1 MSALS
6 LRYVALGD
14 SSGVGVGARQGGYV
28 EHLFQRL
35 RRARTGVGLLNLS
48 VSGATSA
55 TVLSGQL
62 PRAQRAQPHLV
73 TLGVGINDL
82 WRGVTPAQF
91 ESHLDSLA
99 RGLVSTGATVVM
111 SNLPDMSLAP
121 VARLAAGF
129 LPVSLIVSRIGEFNA
144 AVERVVA
151 RHGLLGVD
159 LHTPSRAE
167 LSGTTDYFSPDGFH
181 PSDTGYRRMAD
192 HFWPVFHGAAERLR
206 EGSRATG

>member
-1 MSALS
+1 MSAIS

-35 RRARTGVGLLNLS
+35 RRTRPGVGLLNLA
-48 VSGATSA
+48 VSGATSG

-62 PRAQRAQPHLV
+62 PRALKSRPHVV
-73 TLGVGINDL
+73 TVGVGINDL
-82 WRGVTPAQF
+82 WRGVTPEQF
-91 ESHLDSLA
+91 ESNLDALA
-99 RGLVSTGATVVM
+99 RGLVGTGAPVVI

-129 LPVSLIVSRIGEFNA
+129 LPMPLILGRIGEFNA
-144 AVERVVA
+144 AVARVVQ

-159 LHTPSRAE
+159 LFTPSKVE
-167 LSGTTDYFSPDGFH
+167 LAQGSDYFSADGFH
-181 PSDTGYRRMAD
+181 PSDAGYHRMAE
-192 HFWPVFHGAAERLR
+192 HYWPLLLQATERVP
-206 EGSRATG
+206 SAPHATG

>member
-14 SSGVGVGARQGGYV
+14 SSGVGVGGRQGGYV

-35 RRARTGVGLLNLS
+35 RRTRDGVGLLNLA

-62 PRAQRAQPHLV
+62 ARAQRASPHVV

-82 WRGVTPAQF
+82 WRGVTPGQF
-91 ESHLDSLA
+91 ESHMDQLA
-99 RGLVSTGATVVM
+99 HGLVATGARVVV

-121 VARLAAGF
+121 VARLAANF
-129 LPVSLIVSRIGEFNA
+129 LPLPLIVERIGAFNQA
-144 AVERVVA
+144 LERVIS
-151 RHGLLGVD
+151 RHGLHPVD
-159 LHTPSRAE
+159 LHTPSRVE
-167 LSGTTDYFSPDGFH
+167 LPTGDFFSADGFH
-181 PSDTGYRRMAD
+181 PSDAGYQRMAE
-192 HFWPVFHGAAERLR
+192 HFWPVLLR
-206 EGSRATG
+206 ACEPHPEHERATG

>member
-1 MSALS
+1 MNALS

-35 RRARTGVGLLNLS
+35 RRTREGVGLLNLA

-62 PRAQRAQPHLV
+62 PKAVRSRPNLV

-91 ESHLDSLA
+91 ESHLDQLA
-99 RGLVSTGATVVM
+99 RGLVATGASVVV

-121 VARLAAGF
+121 VARMVSHF
-129 LPVSLIVSRIGEFNA
+129 LPMPVILERIASFNA
-144 AVERVVA
+144 AVDRVVT

-159 LHTPSRAE
+159 LHTPSRTE
-167 LSGTTDYFSPDGFH
+167 LVQSTDYFSADGFH
-181 PSDTGYRRMAD
+181 PSDTGYQRMAE
-192 HFWPVFHGAAERLR
+192 HFWPVLLQAATRVTPPVQ
-206 EGSRATG
+206 ATG

>member
-1 MSALS
+1 MNALS

-35 RRARTGVGLLNLS
+35 RRTRDGVGLLNLA

-62 PRAQRAQPHLV
+62 PRAQRSRPHLV

-82 WRGVTPAQF
+82 WRGVTPEQF
-91 ESHLDSLA
+91 ESNLDQLA
-99 RGLVSTGATVVM
+99 RGLAATGAAVVV

-121 VARLAAGF
+121 VARRVSHF
-129 LPVSLIVSRIGEFNA
+129 LPMPLILERIASFNA
-144 AVERVVA
+144 AVDRVVA
-151 RHGLLGVD
+151 RHGLIGVD
-159 LHTPSRAE
+159 LHTPSRVE
-167 LSGTTDYFSPDGFH
+167 LTQSSDYFSADGFH
-181 PSDTGYRRMAD
+181 PSDTGYQRMAE
-192 HFWPVFHGAAERLR
+192 HFWPALLQAAT
-206 EGSRATG
+206 RATPPAQATG

>member
-35 RRARTGVGLLNLS
+35 RRTRDGVGLLNLS

-62 PRAQRAQPHLV
+62 PRALRASPHLV

-99 RGLVSTGATVVM
+99 RGLVSTGAAVVV

-129 LPVSLIVSRIGEFNA
+129 LPLPLIVSRIGEFNA
-144 AVERVVA
+144 AVQRVVA
-151 RHGLLGVD
+151 RHGLIAVD
-159 LHTPSRAE
+159 LHTPSRVE
-167 LSGTTDYFSPDGFH
+167 LAGNTGYFSADGFH
-181 PSDTGYRRMAD
+181 PSDTGYQAMAH
-192 HFWPVFHGAAERLR
+192 HFWPAFHAAAERLR
-206 EGSRATG
+206 EGTRATG

>member
-35 RRARTGVGLLNLS
+35 RRTRSGVGLLNLS

-62 PRAQRAQPHLV
+62 PRALRSSPHLV

-82 WRGVTPAQF
+82 WRGVTPEQF
-91 ESHLDSLA
+91 ESHFDSLA
-99 RGLVSTGATVVM
+99 KGLVSTGAVVVV

-121 VARLAAGF
+121 VARLAANF
-129 LPVSLIVSRIGEFNA
+129 LPLPLIAQRIGEFNA

-159 LHTPSRAE
+159 LHTPSRVE
-167 LSGTTDYFSPDGFH
+167 LPGSSDYFSADGFH
-181 PSDTGYRRMAD
+181 PSDTGYLRMAE
-192 HFWPVFHGAAERLR
+192 HFWPAVQQAAERIS
-206 EGSRATG
+206 ETTRATG